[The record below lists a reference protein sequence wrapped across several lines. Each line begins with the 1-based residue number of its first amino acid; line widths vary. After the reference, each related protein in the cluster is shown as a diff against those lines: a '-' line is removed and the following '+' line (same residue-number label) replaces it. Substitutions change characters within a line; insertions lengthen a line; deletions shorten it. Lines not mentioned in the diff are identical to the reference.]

1 MKVTLE
7 ELTEKRYS
15 EIDSLMTNPELN
27 AELNATEGVTFDQL
41 IIKYIESI
49 EAIQAR
55 FMHHGIDCPEQ
66 YQYLLSIML
75 TNN

>member
-1 MKVTLE
+1 MNEIITIS

-15 EIDSLMTNPELN
+15 EIDSLLTNSELN
-27 AELNATEGVTFDQL
+27 DSEGVSFDEL
-41 IIKYIESI
+41 LSNYIESI

-55 FMHHGIDCPEQ
+55 FEHHGIDCPEQ

-75 TNN
+75 TND